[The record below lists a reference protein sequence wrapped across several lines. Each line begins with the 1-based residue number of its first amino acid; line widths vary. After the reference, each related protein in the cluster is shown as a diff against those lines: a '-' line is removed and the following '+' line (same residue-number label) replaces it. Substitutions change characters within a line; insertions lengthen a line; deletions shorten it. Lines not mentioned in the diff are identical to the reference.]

1 MKNNLET
8 FMTYK
13 PTLRLFSAAIL
24 SLTAS
29 YVLAGDFVE
38 HKGSALNGYD
48 PLSYFTPSPDP
59 APGASTLSYT
69 YKDSKF
75 YFLTPGHLR
84 TFASNPEQYAPQF
97 RGYDAYGVSQGLKVP
112 ANPRVFKVVNG
123 KLYLF
128 ADSEARNLW
137 TKDIQGNIARATE
150 QWPEVVKLASRNN

>member
-1 MKNNLET
+1 MI
-8 FMTYK
+8 YR
-13 PTLRLFSAAIL
+13 PTVRLISAAIL

-29 YVLAGDFVE
+29 YAMSGEFVE
-38 HKGSALNGYD
+38 HNGSALNGYD

-59 APGASTLSYT
+59 TSGASGLSYT

-112 ANPRVFKVVNG
+112 ANPRVFKIVNG

-128 ADSEARNLW
+128 ADSEARKNW
-137 TKDIQGNIARATE
+137 AKDVQGNVARATE
-150 QWPEVVKLASRNN
+150 QWAEVVKLAIRNN